1 VTEDAAS
8 REAGR
13 QAATSSRETR
23 RRNEILDAAVR
34 VFAGKGYQAAG
45 VADIAAHLGI
55 GHGTFYR
62 YFESKHD
69 VAAQVAE
76 RVVEEI
82 AHGLGDEDP
91 QASETL
97 EEYRAQVERICGRMF
112 DLIDERPDLMRFFHH
127 ESVVVD
133 PDRLAAAMDGFA
145 ALTAPF
151 LENGVGRGL
160 LRPDLDVE
168 ITAQALVGIIAEGTR
183 RALHSPQPA
192 EVRERWIAA
201 GTALM
206 FEGIARR

>member
-1 VTEDAAS
+1 MTEAAASREGGRQPAAAS
-8 REAGR
+8 REA
-13 QAATSSRETR
+13 R

-45 VADIAAHLGI
+45 VADIAADLGI

-62 YFESKHD
+62 SFESKHD
-69 VAAQVAE
+69 VAAQVAD

-82 AHGLGDEDP
+82 ARGLGDEDP
-91 QASETL
+91 EASETL

-112 DLIDERPDLMRFFHH
+112 DLIDERPDLMRFLHH
-127 ESVVVD
+127 GSVVVD

-145 ALTAPF
+145 ALTVRF
-151 LENGVGRGL
+151 LENGLRRGF
-160 LRPDLDVE
+160 LRADLDVQ
-168 ITAQALVGIIAEGTR
+168 ITAQALVGIIAEGSR